1 MELFQDIGCVQIDPL
16 RAVERTQFL
25 VLWSRL
31 GLYDPAD
38 LEALLSSERRL
49 FEYWAH
55 AASIVMTDDFPL
67 YQVHI
72 RHWLHGNGAWKKR
85 TRDWLHENEELS
97 RYILDE
103 LSQNGPLSSRDF
115 KDHSQKSWESSGWT
129 SGQNVGLML
138 NSLWS
143 LGQIMVS
150 HRKGLNKYWDLAER
164 VLPEWTPRQE
174 LTWPEAVYQAAQRS
188 LRALGVARPGDI
200 EQHFTRERYPGLNDT
215 LDQLEAEGLINPVEI
230 VDQGQTWPGRWFMHA
245 ADLPLLERIEAGDWQ
260 PRTTLLSPFDNLIC
274 DRDRTELLFDFHFRI
289 EIYVPAAKRQYGY
302 YVMPILHGDRLIGR
316 IDPKMDRKKKQLRV
330 NAIYA
335 EPGVSIGTETTQ
347 AVTQAIKDLATFLGA
362 EDVKYGDKALAG
374 WPGIG

>member
-16 RAVERTQFL
+16 RTVERTQFL

-38 LEALLSSERRL
+38 LDALLSLDRRL

-67 YQVHI
+67 YQVHM
-72 RHWLHGNGAWKKR
+72 RHWLAGDGAWKKR
-85 TRDWLHENEELS
+85 TLTWLDENEVLS
-97 RYILDE
+97 RTILDE
-103 LSQNGPLSSRDF
+103 LEKNGPLTSREF
-115 KDHSQKSWESSGWT
+115 KDHSQKSWKSSGWT

-138 NSLWS
+138 NSLWRT
-143 LGQIMVS
+143 GQIMVS
-150 HRKGLNKYWDLAER
+150 HRKGLIKYWDLAER
-164 VLPEWTPRQE
+164 VLPQWTPRQE
-174 LTWPEAVYQAAQRS
+174 STWSEVVYQAAQRS
-188 LRALGVARPGDI
+188 LRALGVARPDHI
-200 EQHFTRERYPGLNDT
+200 EQHFTRDRYPGLSDT
-215 LDQLEAEGLINPVEI
+215 LDQLEAEGHVIPVEI
-230 VDQGQTWPGRWFMHA
+230 AGQDLVWPGRWLIHK

-289 EIYVPAAKRQYGY
+289 EIYVPVAKRQYGY
-302 YVMPILHGDRLIGR
+302 YVLPILHGDRLIGR

-330 NAIYA
+330 NALYS
-335 EPGVSIGTETTQ
+335 EPGVEIDAETTQ
-347 AVTQAIKDLATFLGA
+347 AVAQAIEDLAAFLGA
-362 EDVKYGDKALAG
+362 EDIEFSDKALTG

>member
-38 LEALLSSERRL
+38 LDALLSSDRRL

-55 AASIVMTDDFPL
+55 AASIVMTGDYPL
-67 YQVHI
+67 YQLHM
-72 RHWLHGNGAWKKR
+72 RHWLEGDGAWKKR
-85 TRDWLHENEELS
+85 TNDWLVENEELR
-97 RYILDE
+97 RYMLDE

-115 KDHSQKSWESSGWT
+115 KDHSQKSWESTGWT

-138 NSLWS
+138 NSMWR
-143 LGQIMVS
+143 LGQIMVT
-150 HRKGLNKYWDLAER
+150 HREGIQKVWDLSER
-164 VLPEWTPRQE
+164 VLPPWAPRQE
-174 LTWPEAVYQAAQRS
+174 LTWPEVVYQAAQRS
-188 LRALGVARPGDI
+188 LRALGVARPDHI
-200 EQHFTRERYPGLNDT
+200 EQHFTRDRYPGLSDT
-215 LDQLEAEGLINPVEI
+215 LDQLEAKDLVIPIEI
-230 VDQGQTWPGRWFMHA
+230 VDQGQTWLGRWLMHA
-245 ADLPLLERIEAGDWQ
+245 ADLPLLEQIEAGDWQ

-289 EIYVPAAKRQYGY
+289 EIYVPVAKRQYGY
-302 YVMPILHGDRLIGR
+302 YVLPILHGDRLIGR

-330 NAIYA
+330 NALYS
-335 EPGVSIGTETTQ
+335 EPDVEIDAETTQ
-347 AVTQAIKDLATFLGA
+347 AVAQAIEDLAAFLGA
-362 EDVKYGDKALAG
+362 EDIEYSDKALAG